1 MAQTRHNRRSFL
13 QVAASSSVLLTASV
27 LTACG
32 SGTIASATNAS
43 SAASSG
49 VAASSA
55 TSPATG
61 STASIAAAS
70 VATASSASASA
81 VVTATSSAASVAS
94 TPSASAPPAG
104 QTLTLVFWSFFK
116 TTSFAWKTQT
126 QLLQTF
132 NQSHPAL
139 KADLQNTTYDVN
151 QFAAAVAAGSP
162 PNVAVLDRY
171 SVAAHAARS
180 LVQDISAR
188 ASQAGISGDQEQP
201 WAWQEVNF
209 QGKLFGLPDGTD
221 SRALYVNAGHLKQA
235 GLPTTPPKTLQ
246 DFSDLV
252 QHLTIKEG
260 TSYRQVGFI
269 PWRDCW
275 GLYGWGWLFGGQFYD
290 AQANRATLDHPQV
303 IAALDWIGTETKTL
317 DYQAVEDLVKAHAS
331 NTNPFMDEV
340 LSTYFGASNFTP
352 VLAMQGLAPTKPSLD
367 WTVWPA
373 PPPTG
378 VANTSSWSGGF
389 CKVLP
394 SGATH
399 PDESFALMQYLS
411 DANYQS
417 TDMKSS
423 LELPTIK
430 ALAQDPFW
438 KTVDQRYTTFLN
450 VLPYSHSRPP
460 VPQIDV
466 LTKGLNDARTA
477 VVTGKQTAKDALT
490 QQNQVVNAAIQASRV
505 ALAAFNRDDE
515 VAMNFDDVW
524 AF

>member
-1 MAQTRHNRRSFL
+1 MLLPASLLAACGGAVAPGASAPPAPTSVA
-13 QVAASSSVLLTASV
+13 VAAT
-27 LTACG
+27 
-32 SGTIASATNAS
+32 
-43 SAASSG
+43 
-49 VAASSA
+49 
-55 TSPATG
+55 
-61 STASIAAAS
+61 
-70 VATASSASASA
+70 
-81 VVTATSSAASVAS
+81 TATSSAATSTASAAAPVTASASV
-94 TPSASAPPAG
+94 SASATAASASVTANSAAASSAAAPAG
-104 QTLTLVFWSFFK
+104 QALTLEFWSFFK

-126 QLLQTF
+126 QYLQDF
-132 NQSHPAL
+132 NQSHPTL
-139 KADLQNTTYDVN
+139 QADLQNTAYDVTA
-151 QFAAAVAAGSP
+151 FAAAVAAGNP

-171 SVAAHAARS
+171 SVAAHAARG

-188 ASQAGISGDQEQP
+188 AAQAGISGDQQQP

-235 GLPTTPPKTLQ
+235 GLPTTPPKTLA
-246 DFSDLV
+246 DFADLV
-252 QHLTIKEG
+252 QHLTVKEG
-260 TSYRQVGFI
+260 NSYRQVGFI

-290 AQANRATLDHPQV
+290 AQTNRATLDNPQV

-317 DYQAVEDLVKAHAS
+317 DYQAVEDFVKAHLS

-340 LSTYFGASNFTP
+340 VSTYFGASNFTP
-352 VLAMQGLAPTKPSLD
+352 VLAMQGLAPAKPSLE
-367 WTVWPA
+367 WMVWPA
-373 PPPTG
+373 PPPPG
-378 VANTSSWSGGF
+378 VDHTSSWSGGF

-399 PDESFALMQYLS
+399 PDESFTLMQYLS
-411 DANYQS
+411 DTGYQAA
-417 TDMKSS
+417 DMKSS

-438 KTVDQRYTTFLN
+438 KTVDQRYTTFLDI
-450 VLPYSHSRPP
+450 LPSSHSRPT

-490 QQNQVVNAAIQASRV
+490 QQNQVVNAAIQAGRV
-505 ALAAFNRDDE
+505 AFAALNHDDD
-515 VAMNFDDVW
+515 VTMNFDDVW